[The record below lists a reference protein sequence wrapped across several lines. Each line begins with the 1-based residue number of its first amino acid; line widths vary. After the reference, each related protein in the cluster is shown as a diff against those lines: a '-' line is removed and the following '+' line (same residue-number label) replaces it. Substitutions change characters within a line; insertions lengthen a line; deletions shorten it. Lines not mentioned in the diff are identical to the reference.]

1 MNNSCSFLF
10 SAELAYEAATATLNG
25 GISVVSLLIAFFQS
39 FLHLIN
45 TFLVFS
51 LNWEDYLINGL
62 LVFFVRVRLGSSNSS
77 LFTRLQ
83 EGIFM
88 CTINL

>member
-1 MNNSCSFLF
+1 MLLLAF
-10 SAELAYEAATATLNG
+10 APIELAYEAATATLDG

-39 FLHLIN
+39 FLHLIY

-62 LVFFVRVRLGSSNSS
+62 LVFFVRARLGSSNSS

-88 CTINL
+88 STINL